1 MKKILLLLI
10 SFFMFV
16 SVCKANINIDAP
28 SAILI
33 DQNTGKV
40 LFAKNEHEKM
50 AMASMTKIMSMILI
64 MEKINDGTL
73 SYDDEVEISDSSS
86 KMGGSQIFLQTGDK
100 YKVKE
105 LLKGVAMSS
114 ANDAVVALAEKT
126 YGSVESFVEAMNK
139 KVNELGLKNTS
150 FKNVHGLDEEGHY
163 SSSYDMAMMAKELL
177 KYEDVLKFTSVYEDY
192 LKKSDGSQLWLVNT
206 NKLVRFYK
214 GVDGLKTGYT
224 KNAGYCLTAT
234 AKKNNLRLISVVMN
248 EDSIEKRSADTVKM
262 LNYGFNT
269 YKVNMI
275 KSKDEILGKVKV
287 SGGKKEYADVVLVD
301 DAIELLKVNDKIS
314 KYSFKLKM
322 KEVKA
327 PVKKGDIIGKV
338 NIYDQNKK
346 TIGSYNLTVKN
357 NVLKA
362 NLWDLFNRNLKYTLV
377 YK

>member
-1 MKKILLLLI
+1 MKKILLVLI
-10 SFFMFV
+10 SFFMFLGIT
-16 SVCKANINIDAP
+16 KADINIDAP

-40 LFAKNEHEKM
+40 LFAKNEHEKR
-50 AMASMTKIMSMILI
+50 AMASMTKIMSLLLI
-64 MEKINDGTL
+64 MEQLDDGSL
-73 SYDDEVEISDSSS
+73 GYEDEVEITDSAS

-114 ANDAVVALAEKT
+114 ANDAIVALAEKT
-126 YGSVESFVEAMNK
+126 YGSVESFIDAMNK

-163 SSSYDMAMMAKELL
+163 STPYDMAMIAKELL
-177 KYEDVLKFTSVYEDY
+177 KHEDILKYTSVYEEY

-224 KNAGYCLTAT
+224 QNAGYCLTST
-234 AKKNNLRLISVVMN
+234 AKKNNLRLISVVMG

-275 KSKDEILGKVKV
+275 KSKDEVLGKVKV
-287 SGGKKEYADVVLVD
+287 SGGKEEYADVVLMD

-314 KYSFKLKM
+314 KYNFKLKM

-327 PVKKGDIIGKV
+327 PVKRGDIIGKV
-338 NIYDQNKK
+338 NIYDQNKNI
-346 TIGSYNLTVKN
+346 IGSYNLTVKN
-357 NVLKA
+357 KVLKA
-362 NLWDLFNRNLKYTLV
+362 SLWDLYKRNLKYTLA